1 LNLNGAISGA
11 GGIAVKENSI
21 VVLTNN
27 NTFTGGIW
35 VEKGTVRLNTHTNA
49 MGAGA
54 ISVGTN
60 ATLDLQYGGVS
71 LRPVAINLYG
81 TGTNANWGAIR
92 KTTAGASS
100 LRGNITLGADSKVA
114 APGGPLTTRSN
125 LVLKGFTLYVT
136 NAYTFSMAAGEMS
149 GSKTT
154 GDGAL
159 RKSGGGAFVLR
170 PGTNLTGNIFV
181 DQGEIRQCTGTMTG
195 SGTLTMA
202 GGTKYSSDG
211 GTTRTMTKALVI
223 NGNVGLAVYNTG
235 GLVITNTVSLGS
247 GTRIV
252 TNNNQVTISGVISSG
267 GLTKAGGGKMILSG
281 ANTYALGTLVS
292 AGTLEGT
299 TTSLQ
304 GNITNNSAVVF
315 NQSGNGTYAG
325 VLSGTGTLTKQ
336 GTGTVTLSGT
346 STQSGGTT
354 VSAGTLLVSGSL
366 ASSAV
371 TVASG
376 ATLAGA
382 GTVGALTMQS
392 GSTVS
397 PGNANGTAGTLN
409 VNGAASLIG
418 TYTCDIKST
427 TSTACDRI
435 AATGSMSA
443 SGALTINLPT
453 SAPSGFSACDSY
465 SWTIM
470 SGSSVNAAN
479 MSIGTKWASGGTFG
493 VSASGNTIVVT
504 HTPGAPGKPVV
515 TASDGTATA
524 HVALSWGDVSCET
537 GYVIGRNTVDTYA
550 TATAL
555 YTNAAGVTTYN
566 DATAVPGQLYFY
578 WVTATNAGGS
588 TTSDSNSGYRRLSP
602 PGSVSATD
610 GSSTAAITVTW
621 GAVTGATGYHVFRD
635 TDAAPA
641 GATGLGAQSSPYADT
656 SATPG
661 QLYYYWVVASNSTSS
676 STSDW
681 STANSGYRKLATVTG
696 VAATENLSDKIR
708 VTWTDIAGETGY
720 SIWRNTE
727 DAPGSAA
734 IVGTAAA
741 NATSYDDTSADAD
754 RAYYYWVRGTNS
766 TSASLSDFS
775 ASDYGY
781 RILGEPTTPAS
792 AILFGDLDT
801 GSYTVSW
808 TRGDGSY
815 VLVVAR
821 QGARA
826 GRSG

>member
-1 LNLNGAISGA
+1 
-11 GGIAVKENSI
+11 V
-21 VVLTNN
+21 
-27 NTFTGGIW
+27 
-35 VEKGTVRLNTHTNA
+35 
-49 MGAGA
+49 
-54 ISVGTN
+54 
-60 ATLDLQYGGVS
+60 
-71 LRPVAINLYG
+71 
-81 TGTNANWGAIR
+81 
-92 KTTAGASS
+92 
-100 LRGNITLGADSKVA
+100 
-114 APGGPLTTRSN
+114 
-125 LVLKGFTLYVT
+125 
-136 NAYTFSMAAGEMS
+136 
-149 GSKTT
+149 
-154 GDGAL
+154 
-159 RKSGGGAFVLR
+159 
-170 PGTNLTGNIFV
+170 
-181 DQGEIRQCTGTMTG
+181 
-195 SGTLTMA
+195 
-202 GGTKYSSDG
+202 
-211 GTTRTMTKALVI
+211 
-223 NGNVGLAVYNTG
+223 
-235 GLVITNTVSLGS
+235 
-247 GTRIV
+247 
-252 TNNNQVTISGVISSG
+252 
-267 GLTKAGGGKMILSG
+267 
-281 ANTYALGTLVS
+281 
-292 AGTLEGT
+292 
-299 TTSLQ
+299 
-304 GNITNNSAVVF
+304 
-315 NQSGNGTYAG
+315 SGN
-325 VLSGTGTLTKQ
+325 
-336 GTGTVTLSGT
+336 
-346 STQSGGTT
+346 
-354 VSAGTLLVSGSL
+354 
-366 ASSAV
+366 
-371 TVASG
+371 
-376 ATLAGA
+376 
-382 GTVGALTMQS
+382 
-392 GSTVS
+392 
-397 PGNANGTAGTLN
+397 
-409 VNGAASLIG
+409 ASLVG
-418 TYTCDIKST
+418 TYTCDIT
-427 TSTACDRI
+427 GTGSTACDRI

-493 VSASGNTIVVT
+493 VLASGNTIVVT

-524 HVALSWGDVSCET
+524 HVALSWGDVSGET
-537 GYVIGRNTVDTYA
+537 GYVIRRNTVDTYA

-588 TTSDSNSGYRRLSP
+588 TVSDSNSGYRRLSP

-635 TDAAPA
+635 TDADPA
-641 GATGLGAQSSPYADT
+641 GATGLGAQSSGFTDAP
-656 SATPG
+656 TPG

-681 STANSGYRKLATVTG
+681 STADSGYRKLATVTD

-766 TSASLSDFS
+766 TSASMSDFS
-775 ASDYGY
+775 ASAYGY
-781 RILGEPTTPAS
+781 RILAEPTTPAS

-815 VLVVAR
+815 VLVVAK
-821 QGARA
+821 QGGAPTDPADSTVYNANAAFGLGDTTAALSAGTEYTFAVYEFNGTTTPNYRTSDEPVASRYTLVAEPTTQASGIAISSPSEVSMSGFTWTPGNGGNRLLVMKAGGPVDSFPVDGTSLFATAPTSVRARKSA
-826 GRSG
+826 PATSSCGSAPASPPGSAR